1 MHAPHLHALLI
12 LLLLYAVADTCDEL
26 GSDDDDSASI
36 ENTLAFT
43 GSSLNSRS
51 SDSVVSDQPEDNFTA
66 QVVITSNDAIE
77 PSDVRAFIEATCRD
91 GGGNNFEITLNQDG
105 LTGLTGRRTVNAR
118 FCNDQQT
125 GQRGQVTYRVVV
137 QRLNRFITFTAVVS
151 AEGG

>member
-26 GSDDDDSASI
+26 GSDDDDSASV
-36 ENTLAFT
+36 ENTLTFT
-43 GSSLNSRS
+43 DSGVNSRS
-51 SDSVVSDQPEDNFTA
+51 SDSIVSDQPEDNFTA
-66 QVVITSNDAIE
+66 
-77 PSDVRAFIEATCRD
+77 P
-91 GGGNNFEITLNQDG
+91 LNQDG

-125 GQRGQVTYRVVV
+125 GQRGRVTYRVVV
-137 QRLNRFITFTAVVS
+137 QRLNRFINFTVLVT